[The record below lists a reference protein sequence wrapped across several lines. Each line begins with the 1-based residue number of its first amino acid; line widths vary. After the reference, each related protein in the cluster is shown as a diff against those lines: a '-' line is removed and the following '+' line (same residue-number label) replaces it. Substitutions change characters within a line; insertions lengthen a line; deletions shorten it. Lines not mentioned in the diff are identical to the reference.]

1 MAKAPRP
8 GSTRNTDPLRL
19 VITVDGDRHVFCPD
33 ALTARQIGECRRQV
47 GRTVRSLLAEVATD
61 ADIDTLAAFVWLAK
75 LQRGE
80 RVDYATVADAITYDA
95 DFGVETNAVAD
106 AEDDSPEDDSP
117 EA

>member
-8 GSTRNTDPLRL
+8 GSTRDAEPLRL
-19 VITVDGDRHVFCPD
+19 VINVDGDEHTFTPD
-33 ALTARQIGECRRQV
+33 AVTARQVGECRRQV
-47 GRTVRSLLAEVATD
+47 GRTVKALLDEVSSD

-80 RVDYATVADAITYDA
+80 AVTYAEVADALGYGTDY
-95 DFGVETNAVAD
+95 GVTTNVVD
-106 AEDDSPEDDSP
+106 VEDDSP

>member
-1 MAKAPRP
+1 MAKAPKP
-8 GSTRNTDPLRL
+8 GSTRDSEPVEL
-19 VITVDGDRHVFCPD
+19 VIIVDGDRHVFCPD

-47 GRTVRSLLAEVATD
+47 GRTVRSLLDEVSSD

-80 RVDYATVADAITYDA
+80 QIKYETVADAIGYGSNFD
-95 DFGVETNAVAD
+95 VETNAV
-106 AEDDSPEDDSP
+106 DDSGGDSP

>member
-8 GSTRNTDPLRL
+8 GSTRNAEPVQL
-19 VITVDGDRHVFCPD
+19 VIVVDGDRHVFEPD

-47 GRTVRSLLAEVATD
+47 GRTVRSLLDEVSTD

-80 RVDYATVADAITYDA
+80 QIDYEIVADRIGYDTEF
-95 DFGVETNAVAD
+95 DVETNAD
-106 AEDDSPEDDSP
+106 QAEDDSPE
-117 EA
+117 A

>member
-1 MAKAPRP
+1 MAKAPKP
-8 GSTRNTDPLRL
+8 GSTRTTDPVRL
-19 VITVDGDRHVFCPD
+19 VIVVDGDRCVFTPD

-47 GRTVRSLLAEVATD
+47 GRTVRSLLDEIAAD

-80 RVDYATVADAITYDA
+80 QVTYEQVADSIGYNSEFD
-95 DFGVETNAVAD
+95 VETNA
-106 AEDDSPEDDSP
+106 DSDEDDSP

>member
-8 GSTRNTDPLRL
+8 GSTRRGEPVQL
-19 VITVDGDRHVFCPD
+19 VIVVDGDRHVFCPD

-47 GRTVRSLLAEVATD
+47 GRTVRSLLDEVAAD

-80 RVDYATVADAITYDA
+80 HATYADVADSIGYGT
-95 DFGVETNAVAD
+95 DFDVETNAERD
-106 AEDDSPEDDSP
+106 EDDSP